1 MEAPSWELWEID
13 SKLSPRV
20 RYYVLQMGVTVF
32 EEADLVFCC
41 STSQKMKRKTSL
53 LALQDTGVAL
63 ASFPDHVSDIPWCP
77 LKCPPSLYQR
87 CKTRDASGLSFPCLL
102 LKYSQQ
108 MERWDRSQGLS
119 PSRSHPGHR
128 LHLLLLQL
136 KNQIIWGDLCQ
147 YENRDLRGLF

>member
-20 RYYVLQMGVTVF
+20 KYYVLQMGVTVF

-53 LALQDTGVAL
+53 LALQGTGVAL

-87 CKTRDASGLSFPCLL
+87 WKTRDASGLSFPCLL

-108 MERWDRSQGLS
+108 MESGTDPKGCHHLG
-119 PSRSHPGHR
+119 HTLAHHR

-136 KNQIIWGDLCQ
+136 KNRIIWGDL
-147 YENRDLRGLF
+147 LPL